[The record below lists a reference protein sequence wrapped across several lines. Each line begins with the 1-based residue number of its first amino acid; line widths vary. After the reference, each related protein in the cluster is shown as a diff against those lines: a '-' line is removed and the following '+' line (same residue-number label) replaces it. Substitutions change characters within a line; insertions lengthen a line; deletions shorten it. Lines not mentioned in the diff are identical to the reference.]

1 LRLVIKIP
9 YSSLNPRKNHTIG
22 ESLIKPSR
30 AAFLKA
36 VLGKDDKYVKA
47 MPLSNN
53 TVSRRMDEMSED
65 IEMQLVE
72 ELKT

>member
-1 LRLVIKIP
+1 
-9 YSSLNPRKNHTIG
+9 
-22 ESLIKPSR
+22 
-30 AAFLKA
+30 
-36 VLGKDDKYVKA
+36 